1 MGGEVPSNNNSTET
15 IDAPTINVIPEGRR
29 YWFVRTFGGALFDY
43 YYDTGKVGILG
54 NTVPIEYIKNAPH
67 DVTTFSSLQGY
78 VHENMYPENT
88 GEATKLANQLVD
100 FYHNMKV
107 DDIVLMPS
115 ANSNY
120 IAFGL
125 VTSGFK
131 EREQIRSDTFLHRD
145 KELPYPTKTREV
157 KWLKIMRKHEV
168 VGDLRN
174 LLISQMGLTKA
185 DNYADFIESNLSTFF
200 VKDDTY
206 YSTLCID
213 LNEEEELNAF
223 DLYRYLEALT
233 TLYEDYCHRNNI
245 PYNEDLFLKIKV
257 QSPGNLIWKIKDVVD
272 YAGTKAGKI
281 GKSLAIAGLGAI
293 AGGFTTIIMMSIVG
307 SDPNLEMEKN
317 SDGTYKI
324 SAGIKGNL
332 FENIENAKDRQ
343 QARKTKETLDSL
355 EIEEKKL
362 NQYLKRRANGVL
374 TEEDR
379 RKYETQLIDSAIA
392 LNITTV
398 ESKAVDRKEMIA
410 D

>member
-1 MGGEVPSNNNSTET
+1 MGGEVPSNNNFTET
-15 IDAPTINVIPEGRR
+15 IDVPTINFIPEGRR

-54 NTVPIEYIKNAPH
+54 NAVPVEYIKNAPH
-67 DVTTFSSLQGY
+67 NAATFSTLQGY
-78 VHENMYPENT
+78 IHENMYPENT

-115 ANSNY
+115 ANSDY

-125 VTSGFK
+125 VTSGYK
-131 EREQIRSDTFLHRD
+131 EKEQVRSDTFVHRD

-233 TLYEDYCHRNNI
+233 MLYEDYCYRNNI
-245 PYNEDLFLKIKV
+245 PYNEALFLKIKV
-257 QSPGNLIWKIKDVVD
+257 QSPGNFIWKIVEETSK
-272 YAGTKAGKI
+272 KAGDI
-281 GKSLAIAGLGAI
+281 GKKIIKGAGAASFIGLSGL
-293 AGGFTTIIMMSIVG
+293 IVLSVTG
-307 SDPNLEMEKN
+307 SDPNIELTKN
-317 SDGTYKI
+317 QDGSYDFK
-324 SAGIKGNL
+324 AGIKGNIW
-332 FENIENAKDRQ
+332 ENFQNAKDQEQVRS
-343 QARKTKETLDSL
+343 TKHKHDSL
-355 EIEEKKL
+355 DIEDRKFE
-362 NQYLKRRANGVL
+362 QYLKRKAHGAL

-379 RKYETQLIDSAIA
+379 KKYESQLVDSAKA

-398 ESKAVDRKEMIA
+398 ESKAVSKKEVE

>member
-1 MGGEVPSNNNSTET
+1 MEGDIRSNDNSIEQ
-15 IDAPTINVIPEGRR
+15 IDVPTINFIPQGRR

-67 DVTTFSSLQGY
+67 NAATFGSLQGY
-78 VHENMYPENT
+78 IHENMYPENT

-107 DDIVLMPS
+107 NDIVLMPS
-115 ANSNY
+115 ENSDY

-131 EREQIRSDTFLHRD
+131 ERERLRSDTFRHRE
-145 KELPYPTKTREV
+145 KELPYPTKTRTV

-185 DNYADFIESNLSTFF
+185 DNYAEFIESNLATFF
-200 VKDDTY
+200 VKDNSY
-206 YSTLCID
+206 YSTLCVD
-213 LNEEEELNAF
+213 LNEEQELNAF

-233 TLYEDYCHRNNI
+233 RLYEDFCYRNNI
-245 PYNEDLFLKIKV
+245 PYNEALFLKIKV
-257 QSPGNLIWKIKDVVD
+257 QSPGNFIWKIVEEAGKK
-272 YAGTKAGKI
+272 AGTVGKGIVKGAGAASFI
-281 GKSLAIAGLGAI
+281 GLSGLIALSV
-293 AGGFTTIIMMSIVG
+293 TG
-307 SDPNLEMEKN
+307 SDPNIELTKN
-317 SDGTYKI
+317 ADGTYDFK
-324 SAGIKGNL
+324 AGINGNIW
-332 FENIENAKDRQ
+332 ENIENAKDQEQNRG
-343 QARKTKETLDSL
+343 TKSQHDSL
-355 EIEEKKL
+355 DIEDRKFE
-362 NQYLKRRANGVL
+362 QYLKRKAHGVL

-379 RKYETQLIDSAIA
+379 RKYETQLLDSARA

-398 ESKAVDRKEMIA
+398 ESKAIA
-410 D
+410 RRELED